1 MANHEISRRAL
12 LLGSAAMADTKSPV
26 IDTHMHVWS
35 QDFQRYPIK
44 PPEPN
49 IKPLTE
55 DGSAERHIEELK
67 EHGIH
72 RSVLVQP
79 RQYGWDNRYIA
90 DSVRR
95 FPDRFVG
102 HGLIDPHDPNNAA
115 VLQQEVRKNGLAGMR
130 LSPIYHPKE
139 QWLNAPAN
147 HALWRKAGE
156 LGAVFN
162 LFIGAPQ
169 ISQLEDMVQRFPRV
183 KVVVDHL
190 GRPEILNRAP
200 WAEDTSLLR
209 LAKYRNV
216 WVKFSE
222 LYIISKTKQYPY
234 TDVHPFARSVY
245 DAFGP
250 RRLLFATGMVGTT
263 RRIPLADELRLV
275 RNDIPFFKEEDK
287 SWILGRNALSI
298 WKWRNSEPRP

>member
-1 MANHEISRRAL
+1 MAEERISRRTL
-12 LLGSAAMADTKSPV
+12 LLGSVAFAAGHSLV

-35 QDFQRYPIK
+35 QDFQRYPVN
-44 PPEPN
+44 PPEPG

-55 DGSAERHIEELK
+55 DGSAERHVLEMR
-67 EHGIH
+67 EHGID

-95 FPDRFVG
+95 YPQRFVG

-115 VLQQEVRKNGLAGMR
+115 VLEREVRDNGLAGMR

-139 QWLNAPAN
+139 QWLNAPPN
-147 HALWRKAGE
+147 HALWRKAAE
-156 LGAVFN
+156 LGAIFNVF
-162 LFIGAPQ
+162 IAAPQ
-169 ISQLEDMVQRFPRV
+169 IPQLEDMVRRFPHV

-190 GRPEILNRAP
+190 GRPEITNRPP
-200 WAEDTSLLR
+200 WAEDASLLR
-209 LAKYRNV
+209 LASCPNV

-222 LYIISKTKQYPY
+222 LYIISKTKKYPY
-234 TDVHPFARSVY
+234 TDVHPFAHSVY

-250 RRLLFATGMVGTT
+250 RRLLFATGMVGST

-275 RNDIPFFKEEDK
+275 RHDIPFFRVADK
-287 SWILGRNALSI
+287 PWILGRNALAI
-298 WKWRNSEPRP
+298 WRWKS

>member
-1 MANHEISRRAL
+1 MGEKHICRRSFL
-12 LLGSAAMADTKSPV
+12 LTAAGAFAAEESPV

-35 QDFQRYPIK
+35 QDFQRYPVN
-44 PPEPN
+44 PPEPG
-49 IKPLTE
+49 IKPITE
-55 DGSAERHIEELK
+55 DGSAERHLAELEEF
-67 EHGIH
+67 GID

-95 FPDRFVG
+95 YPQRFVG

-115 VLQQEVRKNGLAGMR
+115 VLEREVRQNGLAGMR

-147 HALWRKAGE
+147 YALWRKAGE

-162 LFIGAPQ
+162 VFIGAPQ
-169 ISQLEDMVQRFPRV
+169 ISQLEDMVQRYPRV

-190 GRPEILNRAP
+190 GRPEITNQPP

-209 LAKYRNV
+209 LARYPNV

-222 LYIISKTKQYPY
+222 LYIISKTKKYPY
-234 TDVHPFARSVY
+234 ADVHPFARSVY
-245 DAFGP
+245 DAYGP
-250 RRLLFATGMVGTT
+250 RRLLFATGMVATT
-263 RRIPLADELRLV
+263 RRIPLGDELRLV
-275 RNDIPFFKEEDK
+275 RQDIPFFKEADK
-287 SWILGRNALSI
+287 PWILGRNALAI
-298 WKWRNSEPRP
+298 WKWKA